1 MNLKEIM
8 QKLKELRGTIPRQTL
23 LTIRGQALSGDLK
36 GAERGIIKCQN
47 TATQSLT
54 R

>member
-36 GAERGIIKCQN
+36 GAERGIIKCLDM
-47 TATQSLT
+47 ATRSSM